1 MQHLFG
7 RRLDGLNHLGIVS
20 GMVLHVHRVRGGSV
34 RLLLGVSLRLGL
46 LRLVTLVLMLELL
59 VLLESVQLLLP

>member
-1 MQHLFG
+1 MQHLFC
-7 RRLDGLNHLGIVS
+7 RRLDWLNHLCIVS
-20 GMVLHVHRVRGGSV
+20 GVVLHVRCVRGSV
-34 RLLLGVSLRLGL
+34 RLLLAVSLRLGL

>member
-1 MQHLFG
+1 MQHLFC
-7 RRLDGLNHLGIVS
+7 RRLDWLNHLCSVS
-20 GMVLHVHRVRGGSV
+20 GMVLHVHGVRASV
-34 RLLLGVSLRLGL
+34 RLLPGVSLRLGL

>member
-1 MQHLFG
+1 MQHLFC
-7 RRLDGLNHLGIVS
+7 RRLDWLNHLGIVS
-20 GMVLHVHRVRGGSV
+20 GVVLHVHCVRGSV
-34 RLLLGVSLRLGL
+34 RLLLGVSLRLRL